1 MCSHCGCRAI
11 EVIEA
16 FSAEHDAIL
25 GAAGDLAEAAALQA
39 LLRQRVD
46 TEENGLFPAVA
57 VALYGAGWVAS
68 QRGCKRQRT

>member
-1 MCSHCGCRAI
+1 MLDR
-11 EVIEA
+11 
-16 FSAEHDAIL
+16 L
-25 GAAGDLAEAAALQA
+25 PAGDLAEAAALQA